1 VIEAR
6 RGGRDN
12 PAMFLRPAIA
22 SLRRWMVV
30 AALLP
35 VAACS
40 WAEWPPPQWQT
51 PPPPV
56 RQGPAPA
63 EGQTA
68 ALPPGTPQSPAT
80 APKSDPRFVGAA
92 AVRVG
97 KGDTVYALSRRH
109 KVAVR
114 AIIDANGLKLPY
126 HLRIGQRIVLPRDR
140 VHTVRP
146 GETLYSLSRAYDTDA
161 YTLANANG
169 LRSPYVIREGQR
181 LRIPWRR
188 AAPAV
193 AASPSKPQATVV
205 SRLPAPKAVP
215 RPPRSSGAGFTWPVR
230 GRLISS
236 FGAKSKGLHNDG
248 INIAAPR
255 GTPVKAAENGV
266 VAYAG
271 NELRGFGN
279 LLLIKHAS
287 GWVTAYAHNEALLVK
302 RGQVVRRGQVI
313 ARVGSTGGVAKPQL
327 HFELRKGK
335 RAVDPKR
342 YLKKSSA

>member
-1 VIEAR
+1 MIEAR
-6 RGGRDN
+6 RGDRDN
-12 PAMFLRPAIA
+12 PAMSDRSAVA
-22 SLRRWMVV
+22 SLRRWVIV
-30 AALLP
+30 AALMPL
-35 VAACS
+35 AACS

-68 ALPPGTPQSPAT
+68 ALPPRTPQSPAT
-80 APKSDPRFVGAA
+80 ARKSDPGFVGAT

-97 KGDTVYALSRRH
+97 RGDTVYALSRRH

-114 AIIDANGLKLPY
+114 AIIDANGLKPPY
-126 HLRIGQRIVLPRDR
+126 HLRIGQRVVLPRDR
-140 VHTVRP
+140 VHVVRP

-161 YTLANANG
+161 YTLATANG

-188 AAPAV
+188 STPAV
-193 AASPSKPQATVV
+193 AASPAKPPVTVAT
-205 SRLPAPKAVP
+205 RRPAPKAVP
-215 RPPRSSGAGFTWPVR
+215 RPPRASGGFVWPVR
-230 GRLISS
+230 GRIISS

-248 INIAAPR
+248 INIAAAR

-279 LLLIKHAS
+279 LLLIKHAN
-287 GWVTAYAHNEALLVK
+287 GWVTAYAHNDALLVK
-302 RGQVVRRGQVI
+302 RGRVVRRGQVI
-313 ARVGSTGGVAKPQL
+313 ARVGSTGGVATPQL

-335 RAVDPKR
+335 RAVDPR
-342 YLKKSSA
+342 RHLKKSSA

>member
-1 VIEAR
+1 MIDAP

-12 PAMFLRPAIA
+12 PVMFARSAVAVI
-22 SLRRWMVV
+22 RRWVSI

-35 VAACS
+35 LAACA

-51 PPPPV
+51 PAPPV

-63 EGQTA
+63 PGQTA
-68 ALPPGTPQSPAT
+68 ALPPGAPQSPTA
-80 APKSDPRFVGAA
+80 APKSDPRFVGAT

-97 KGDTVYALSRRH
+97 RGDTVYALSRRH
-109 KVAVR
+109 KVVVR
-114 AIIDANGLKLPY
+114 AIIDANGLKPPY

-140 VHTVRP
+140 THVVRP

-161 YTLANANG
+161 YTLATANG

-188 AAPAV
+188 ATSAV
-193 AASPSKPQATVV
+193 AAGPAKTRVAVAT
-205 SRLPAPKAVP
+205 RRPAPRAVP
-215 RPPRSSGAGFTWPVR
+215 RPPKSSGAGFAWPVQ

-236 FGAKSKGLHNDG
+236 FGAKSKGLYNDG
-248 INIAAPR
+248 INIAAAR

-279 LLLIKHAS
+279 LLLIKHAD
-287 GWVTAYAHNEALLVK
+287 GWVTAYAHNETLLVK

-313 ARVGSTGGVAKPQL
+313 ARVGSTGGVATPQL

-335 RAVDPKR
+335 RAVDPRR